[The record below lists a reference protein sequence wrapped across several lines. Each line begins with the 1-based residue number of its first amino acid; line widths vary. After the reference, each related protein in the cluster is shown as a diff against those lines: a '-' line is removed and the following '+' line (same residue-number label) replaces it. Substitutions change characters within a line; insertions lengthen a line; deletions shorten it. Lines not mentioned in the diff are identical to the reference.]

1 MNEMRHRE
9 EEEEANVLAS
19 RAYYRLKIRQIII
32 VLQHL

>member
-1 MNEMRHRE
+1 MNEMRQR

-19 RAYYRLKIRQIII
+19 RAYYRLKITQIII